1 MQEQLQLELVDTMQ
15 AEAADI
21 VGMQVVLEQEDLV
34 VELLVVE
41 LTITLE
47 EMVLQIQAAE
57 EAVET

>member
-1 MQEQLQLELVDTMQ
+1 MQ